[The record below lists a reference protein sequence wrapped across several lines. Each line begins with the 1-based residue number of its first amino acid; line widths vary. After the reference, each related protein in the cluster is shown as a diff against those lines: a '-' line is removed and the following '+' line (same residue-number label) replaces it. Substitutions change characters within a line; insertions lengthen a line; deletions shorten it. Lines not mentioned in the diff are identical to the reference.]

1 MHNILIGFVLF
12 IVGQAMIWFQT
23 NSQFIWKWPK
33 DHPFIMAMCG
43 IPISYILIIA
53 TKYVVEGF
61 DGLLWPGRL
70 VGFGAGMIV
79 MAVCTYAM
87 MGEGITTKT
96 LVSLILAVTLVL
108 IQVFW
113 K

>member
-1 MHNILIGFVLF
+1 
-12 IVGQAMIWFQT
+12 
-23 NSQFIWKWPK
+23 
-33 DHPFIMAMCG
+33 MA
-43 IPISYILIIA
+43 I
-53 TKYVVEGF
+53 
-61 DGLLWPGRL
+61 
-70 VGFGAGMIV
+70 
-79 MAVCTYAM
+79 CTYAM

>member
-1 MHNILIGFVLF
+1 
-12 IVGQAMIWFQT
+12 MIWFQT
-23 NSQFIWKWPK
+23 NSQFIWPWAKEN
-33 DHPFIMAMCG
+33 HFIMALCG
-43 IPISYILIIA
+43 LPISYLLIIA
-53 TKYVVEGF
+53 TKYVVDGF

-70 VGFGAGMIV
+70 LGFGLGMIT
-79 MAVCTYAM
+79 MAMLTYYY

-96 LVSLILAVTLVL
+96 LTSLSLATILVM